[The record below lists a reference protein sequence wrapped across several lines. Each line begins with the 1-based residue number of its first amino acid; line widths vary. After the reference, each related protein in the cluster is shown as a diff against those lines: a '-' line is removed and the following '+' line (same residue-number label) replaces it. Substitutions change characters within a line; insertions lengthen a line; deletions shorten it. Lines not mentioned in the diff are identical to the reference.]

1 MSKATKSCLII
12 IIGTTSVTPELS
24 EHAYQRTREQRTAF
38 HYEICGDA
46 SWYRGRNLQAP
57 RNGGLPAKEWL
68 DDNMPRQRLYGAPY
82 RCNCE
87 T

>member
-1 MSKATKSCLII
+1 MNGSLGAQW
-12 IIGTTSVTPELS
+12 GVWGG
-24 EHAYQRTREQRTAF
+24 AGTAF

-46 SWYRGRNLQAP
+46 SWYRGRELQAP